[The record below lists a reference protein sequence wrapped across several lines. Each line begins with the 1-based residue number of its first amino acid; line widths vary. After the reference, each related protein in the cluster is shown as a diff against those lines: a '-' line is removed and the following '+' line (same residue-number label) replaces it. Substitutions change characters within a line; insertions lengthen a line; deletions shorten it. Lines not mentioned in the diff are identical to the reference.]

1 MTSKYSPNV
10 IKFYMCYYGTT
21 KKPFAGNAS
30 KVYQKKL
37 GDTLTANVMF
47 SIAVALIAVRF
58 HAPLTVKL

>member
-1 MTSKYSPNV
+1 
-10 IKFYMCYYGTT
+10 MCYYGTT

-58 HAPLTVKL
+58 NAPLTVKL